1 VAGKGAKGAKQQG
14 KKGAGGGNKAAVAAA
29 AVAAAGKGKKE
40 SGKGAKPE
48 VVKKLTS
55 AEMDDALDSYWVK
68 VITRFRM
75 PFLSLFT
82 VSFLSSFSVRRH
94 FFLCSFF
101 PSYVSVGTIHSLTT
115 TRTTTTAT
123 ATTTTLTHPLTHSPP
138 LPLPRH
144 RQAGPKGMD
153 TLLDRYMSERP
164 KTAPAADG
172 AAAAAAAAPAPA
184 PAPAADAAK

>member
-68 VITRFRM
+68 VILHVSECPF
-75 PFLSLFT
+75 FLSLQC
-82 VSFLSSFSVRRH
+82 LSSLLSLCVGT
-94 FFLCSFF
+94 FFFALFF

-172 AAAAAAAAPAPA
+172 AAAAAAPAP
-184 PAPAADAAK
+184 DAVK

>member
-14 KKGAGGGNKAAVAAA
+14 KKGAGGGNKAAVTAA

-68 VITRFRM
+68 VITCFRM
-75 PFLSLFT
+75 SFLSLFT
-82 VSFLSSFSVRRH
+82 VSFLSSVSVRRH
-94 FFLCSFF
+94 FFLPSFSISRVF
-101 PSYVSVGTIHSLTT
+101 SHHSLTHYNYYHHSHRNHHHLHT
-115 TRTTTTAT
+115 LSFSFTA
-123 ATTTTLTHPLTHSPP
+123 
-138 LPLPRH
+138 LPLH
-144 RQAGPKGMD
+144 HWQAGPKGMD

-172 AAAAAAAAPAPA
+172 AAAAAAPAP
-184 PAPAADAAK
+184 DAAK